1 MATQTESLVVTLD
14 ANVSGYTAKLA
25 QADSAT
31 EKLSTTTK
39 KSDKQ
44 LANFSRRSGMAG
56 IQFQQFIGQIQG
68 GQSAM
73 VALSQQSADL
83 GFVLGAPL
91 LGAVAGI
98 SASII
103 GMLLP
108 ALFSADENVK
118 TLNESTET
126 LTKTFRNLSK
136 EQQQIVVSGLQEK
149 LKEQVKEYGE
159 LTTSVRGLEREYA
172 SSKFLSG
179 QSMLSF
185 FADPQESL
193 KELTAAKIATTKLGV
208 ELEATA
214 EKIRGFSEE
223 DQASINI
230 VNELILA
237 IQEKS
242 NLLGASARAIDLSTA
257 AVAGANG
264 EDLKRINIIHDEIDA
279 QKEKNRV
286 LAEGN
291 KFANIGV
298 TEADPELL
306 RADLLYEQR
315 LRDEESFLE
324 AMAEIK
330 FTGLETEAELFFKQQ
345 EMHQLLLDNKLISEE
360 EFAKAQAAISK
371 KYAKGLKTEEKVV
384 TQTEAQKLNT
394 RQTALRAG
402 MALNTAFF
410 EDNKAVAAGLIVADT
425 ATGMQKALAI
435 DPINGW
441 ANATA
446 IAITGAA
453 NLATALGAS
462 KGGGSS
468 PSAPT
473 GGGGTNSPQQDF
485 QAQTSSLDLT
495 DSSSS
500 GSTQQTITFGSDTG
514 DDLVNAIAEALNKGM
529 SEGRFT

>member
-1 MATQTESLVVTLD
+1 MATQTESLVVGLD
-14 ANVSGYTAKLA
+14 LNADKYIATSKQVSVANNNISI
-25 QADSAT
+25 S
-31 EKLSTTTK
+31 SK
-39 KSDKQ
+39 KADKQ

-126 LTKTFRNLSK
+126 LTKTFRSLSK

-159 LTTSVRGLEREYA
+159 LTTSVRELEREYA

-193 KELTAAKIATTKLGV
+193 KELTAAKVAVTKLGV
-208 ELEATA
+208 ELEETA
-214 EKIRGFSEE
+214 EKIRGFSDE
-223 DQASINI
+223 DQAS
-230 VNELILA
+230 VDVVKDLITA

-242 NLLGASARAIDLSTA
+242 NMLNASARVVDLSAA

-291 KFANIGV
+291 AFANIGT
-298 TEADPELL
+298 TEADPAILNAGLL
-306 RADLLYEQR
+306 HEQR

-324 AMAEIK
+324 SMAEIK

-345 EMHQLLLDNKLISEE
+345 EMHQLLLDKKLIGEE
-360 EFAKAQAAISK
+360 EFAKAQEQIAK
-371 KYAKGLKTEEKVV
+371 RYAKGLKQEEKI
-384 TQTEAQKLNT
+384 TEQTELGKLNSKQSAI
-394 RQTALRAG
+394 RLG
-402 MALNTAFF
+402 MQANEMMFN
-410 EDNKAVAAGLIVADT
+410 DNKLINAGLIVADT
-425 ATGMQKALAI
+425 AVGIQKSLAI
-435 DPINGW
+435 NPYDYVNVGV
-441 ANATA
+441 
-446 IAITGAA
+446 IAATGALGVA
-453 NLATALGAS
+453 SALSAS
-462 KGGGSS
+462 KGGGSVA
-468 PSAPT
+468 SAPT
-473 GGGGTNSPQQDF
+473 GGPNPTQEDF
-485 QAQTSSLDLT
+485 QQETSSLSLT
-495 DSSSS
+495 DASANGSS
-500 GSTQQTITFGSDTG
+500 QQTITLSTDTG
-514 DDLVNAIAEALNKGM
+514 DDLVDAIAHALNKGM
-529 SEGRFT
+529 AEGRF

>member
-31 EKLSTTTK
+31 AKLSTTTK

-118 TLNESTET
+118 ALNESTET
-126 LTKTFRNLSK
+126 LTKTFRQLSK

-159 LTTSVRGLEREYA
+159 LSSSVRELEREYA

-208 ELEATA
+208 ELEVTA

-223 DQASINI
+223 DQTSINI
-230 VNELILA
+230 VNELIIA

-257 AVAGANG
+257 SVAGANG

-306 RADLLYEQR
+306 NASLLHEQR

-324 AMAEIK
+324 EMAEIK

-345 EMHQLLLDNKLISEE
+345 EMHQLLLGNKLINEE
-360 EFAKAQAAISK
+360 EFAKAQAVIAK
-371 KYAKGLKTEEKVV
+371 KYANGLTTEEKAVKK
-384 TQTEAQKLNT
+384 TEVQKLNT
-394 RQTALRAG
+394 RQVALQAG

-410 EDNKAVAAGLIVADT
+410 GDNKAVAAGLIVADT

-435 DPINGW
+435 DPVGGW
-441 ANATA
+441 ANAAA
-446 IAITGAA
+446 IAVTGAA
-453 NLATALGAS
+453 NLSNALSAA
-462 KGGGSS
+462 KGGGSIS
-468 PSAPT
+468 GGT
-473 GGGGTNSPQQDF
+473 GGGGTSTPQQQNFEED
-485 QAQTSSLDLT
+485 SSRLELT
-495 DSSSS
+495 DSNDS
-500 GSTQQTITFGSDTG
+500 GSQSFNIIVPDG
-514 DDLVNAIAEALNKGM
+514 DEIGEAIANWLNKAKA
-529 SEGRFT
+529 EGRT